1 MRSRI
6 AVLASGG
13 GSNLQAI
20 LDYFSAQGEQRNADV
35 VAVIS
40 DRSGAFALERA
51 RLSDIEAVV
60 LPHADHGAL
69 EEALVSRDVDLVVLA
84 GYLRLLPPPVVHRF
98 RHRIVNIHPGPLP
111 QFGGPG
117 MYGERV
123 HTAVIE
129 SGVRETAVTVH
140 IVDEEY
146 DSGAILAQWPV
157 PILDGDTPE
166 SLSRRVLAVEHILY
180 PRVIELV
187 LALLASNTIT
197 TS

>member
-20 LDYFSAQGEQRNADV
+20 LDYFSSKGEQRSADV

-40 DRSGAFALERA
+40 DRTGAFALERA
-51 RLSDIEAVV
+51 RSSDIEAVV
-60 LPHADHGAL
+60 LPYADHGAL
-69 EEALVSRDVDLVVLA
+69 EETLVSRDVDLVVLA
-84 GYLRLLPPPVVHRF
+84 GYLRLLPPSVIHRF

-111 QFGGPG
+111 RFGGPG

-123 HTAVIE
+123 HAAVIAAGIRE
-129 SGVRETAVTVH
+129 SAVTVH
-140 IVDEEY
+140 AVEEEY

-157 PILDGDTPE
+157 SIMDGDTPE
-166 SLSRRVLAVEHILY
+166 SLSRRVLEVEHILY